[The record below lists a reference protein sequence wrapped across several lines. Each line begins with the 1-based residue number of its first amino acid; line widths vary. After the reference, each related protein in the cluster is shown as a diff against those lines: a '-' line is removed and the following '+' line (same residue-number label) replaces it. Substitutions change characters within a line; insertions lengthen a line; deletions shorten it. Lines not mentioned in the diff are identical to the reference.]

1 MVNSKMSIKI
11 STFTIRF
18 QAFVE
23 RARDEVGCA
32 GGHFFVLRKKKPLGK
47 YIVYQAF

>member
-11 STFTIRF
+11 SAFTIRF

-32 GGHFFVLRKKKPLGK
+32 GGHFFFVMRKKKPLG
-47 YIVYQAF
+47 